1 MGVIPR
7 PHHPW
12 PPKHQAEN
20 GINGN
25 GNGNSKGGN
34 NDNRKKCCPNASLV
48 RIAVLVAALVVAV
61 MILIAVL
68 ASLAAPTK
76 YPTHSV
82 GSILFASTPTD
93 TSSHWPW
100 KAQHISDSCKHVYL
114 DLGSNIDVHNRVLF
128 QPEFYP
134 KTLMRAVFNEA
145 FGSPRMRSGPSNE
158 SGICAFA
165 FEANPVHA
173 ASRLRAMKECYL
185 AQGHRLKV
193 FVPNA
198 VSDDEGGGALL

>member
-1 MGVIPR
+1 MRR

-12 PPKHQAEN
+12 PPEHQAEN

-25 GNGNSKGGN
+25 GNGNSEGSN
-34 NDNRKKCCPNASLV
+34 NDNRKKCRPNASSV
-48 RIAVLVAALVVAV
+48 RIAVQVAALVVAAT
-61 MILIAVL
+61 ILIAVST
-68 ASLAAPTK
+68 SLDAPTN
-76 YPTHSV
+76 YPTHIV
-82 GSILFASTPTD
+82 GGTLFAGTPTD
-93 TSSHWPW
+93 TSHWPW
-100 KAQHISDSCKHVYL
+100 NTQRMGDGCKHVYL
-114 DLGSNIDVHNRVLF
+114 DLGSNIGVHNRFLF

-134 KTLMRAVFNEA
+134 KTSMRAVFNEA
-145 FGSPRMRSGPSNE
+145 FGSPRMRFGPSNE